1 MDKIQW
7 EIFVPIFKNRFILKG
22 LALAVG
28 IPFGI
33 LIAVILFTGGSDAPY
48 ALGLIGLLFI
58 LTFVIVMI
66 VYGGKYAAGFIL
78 DEKGIV
84 NYTQNQ
90 QLKRN
95 RILNTALMIFG
106 TISFRP
112 ATVGA
117 AMIAQSRQVVR
128 LPWKKVK
135 KVVYYPR
142 QHAILV
148 RGGHSE
154 KLIVFCSN
162 ANYSEAERMIMNNI
176 NSTVE
181 SQTK

>member
-1 MDKIQW
+1 MDKLQW

-22 LALAVG
+22 LGLTVG

-48 ALGLIGLLFI
+48 ALGLIGLLFFLSFI
-58 LTFVIVMI
+58 IIMI
-66 VYGGKYAAGFIL
+66 AYGGKYAAGFIL

-84 NYTQNQ
+84 NYTQSR

-95 RILNTALMIFG
+95 RILNTVLMIFG

-112 ATVGA
+112 AAVGT

-128 LPWKKVK
+128 LPWKKIK

-142 QHAILV
+142 QNAILV
-148 RGGHSE
+148 RGGHSQ
-154 KLIVFCSN
+154 KLVVFCSRE
-162 ANYSEAERMIMNNI
+162 NYAEAERMIVNGIDPNTI
-176 NSTVE
+176 SCV
-181 SQTK
+181 K